1 MQAGRWVLGTGG
13 MREGSPHG
21 APGVPPCQGWERSNG
36 NRGWVGGDVP
46 LAAPNA
52 VPVEPLGAIRPIAG
66 VLQGCTA
73 PSCHPHPWV
82 AAAGQGLGVIAAG
95 GGRAAAVRRPARSV
109 PVRPPEQ
116 HHVPQGALG
125 GEGERSVGD
134 EVTVGRG
141 ALKWRIE
148 RGGGEA
154 NNGKAVFHRV
164 LQHAS
169 ERRRY
174 ELTGCKTSRW
184 PRC

>member
-73 PSCHPHPWV
+73 PSCHPHPWA

-116 HHVPQGALG
+116 HHVPQGALTAPASPAP
-125 GEGERSVGD
+125 RSPALPAAPCSPAPR
-134 EVTVGRG
+134 GRSPPLL
-141 ALKWRIE
+141 ALLPAAGPWTYTC
-148 RGGGEA
+148 
-154 NNGKAVFHRV
+154 
-164 LQHAS
+164 
-169 ERRRY
+169 RRAARPWPAARPP
-174 ELTGCKTSRW
+174 RW
-184 PRC
+184 PP